1 MARKATSKS
10 PSNPNAKLRARIERK
25 RKPWQP
31 VCWVP
36 REIRKVGVRYER
48 VDVQEPGVVARCALP
63 VIRLSGEWMQ
73 AAGFPIGAELLVS
86 VEARGQIILTV
97 LSAGQSRR

>member
-1 MARKATSKS
+1 MVRKVTPKS
-10 PSNPNAKLRARIERK
+10 STKPNATPLRARIERK

-36 REIRKVGVRYER
+36 REIRRVGVRFER
-48 VDVQEPGVVARCALP
+48 VDVGEPGVVARCALP

-73 AAGFPIGAELLVS
+73 VAGFPVGANVLIS
-86 VEARGQIILTV
+86 VETSGQMIITV
-97 LSAGQSRR
+97 LP